1 VTHVTDAPV
10 SFGHTGPMNLHNI
23 TNEAEGTQV
32 QIFETANAQHP
43 FGVRMVDLDSGGIIS
58 QGVTRCATMD
68 KALAVA
74 RKWAHGDGSPVSVP
88 V

>member
-1 VTHVTDAPV
+1 M
-10 SFGHTGPMNLHNI
+10 GPMNLHNI
-23 TNEAEGTQV
+23 TNEADGTQV
-32 QIFETANAQHP
+32 QIFETANASHP

-68 KALAVA
+68 KALTVA
-74 RKWAHGDGSPVSVP
+74 RKMAHGDGSPVSVP